1 MDTIYGNLEYC
12 FDGVPVI
19 RGYCSAKTLLA
30 HSKAHP
36 AYQRNAEDQ
45 HVKDIETF
53 ITSSSL
59 KFMPEI
65 VLAFDYSGVY
75 QQPEQWNPPRFN
87 DPIDYLYNGKKR
99 GLSPTITDPNS
110 KVKFS
115 VLRGGTN
122 ALITVK
128 MELPSKSLIHD
139 GVVFRRID
147 GNHRLCAFEETDQKN
162 TLVSFCIVLLY
173 GESGVVDKK
182 REKDEMEIFHNIN
195 AKAKPLTPI
204 EQYRGLFGLFTVDEL
219 NTYGRE
225 FSLTKAYLEK
235 HKGLRF
241 SNIAYYME
249 SPEETV
255 LNSIKFLLSEGMEVS
270 EDDIA
275 DILSKLE
282 HSYFC
287 DCEVIRRCKSK
298 NAIIPYV
305 FYCMNGGKQKN
316 AQMDA
321 YHAWFVKNKLYNVED
336 FDAKS
341 MVETFNSIYEIRKK
355 QIFVAMPF
363 RDDLLF
369 VYNAIVEVVKKINR
383 ENNIDLEIP
392 VRIDKQ
398 IVGFSYDIVEELLE
412 QIKNAGL
419 LIADLTDQNANVY
432 YEAGYA
438 QGLLKAKLG
447 NTAEILYLLSNPEK
461 PDEPFNAAKFDV
473 QHYKM
478 IPYRNDGNGV
488 SNLKADL
495 EKELKAFY
503 EIL

>member
-36 AYQRNAEDQ
+36 AYQRSAEDQ
-45 HVKDIETF
+45 HVKDIKNF
-53 ITSSSL
+53 ISSSSL
-59 KFMPEI
+59 KFMPEL
-65 VLAFDYSGVY
+65 VLAYDYSGISQNQDKWY
-75 QQPEQWNPPRFN
+75 PDSFYNPV
-87 DPIDYLYNGKKR
+87 DYLYNAKKKGLKPVLYDPVTRVEFEGLTSGTKEVNIVKIKLPNRTILDDGK
-99 GLSPTITDPNS
+99 
-110 KVKFS
+110 
-115 VLRGGTN
+115 
-122 ALITVK
+122 
-128 MELPSKSLIHD
+128 
-139 GVVFRRID
+139 VFRRID
-147 GNHRLCAFEETDQKN
+147 GNHRLSAFQDSNLKN
-162 TLVSFCIVLLY
+162 TTVSFCIVLLFSED
-173 GESGVVDKK
+173 GIANK
-182 REKDEMEIFHNIN
+182 REKDEMELFHNIN

-287 DCEVIRRCKSK
+287 DCEVIRRCKSI

-321 YHAWFVKNKLYNVED
+321 YHAWFVKNKLYNVVD

>member
-1 MDTIYGNLEYC
+1 MAYIYGQLEYC
-12 FDGVPVI
+12 YLGVPII
-19 RGYCSAKTLLA
+19 RGYCSAKDLIF

-36 AYQRNAEDQ
+36 AYQRNADTK
-45 HVKDIETF
+45 HIIDIVKFLKD
-53 ITSSSL
+53 SSL

-65 VLAFDYSGVY
+65 ILAYDYTEMY
-75 QQPEQWNPPRFN
+75 KDTDQWRPPRYN
-87 DPIDYLYNGKKR
+87 DPIDYLYHGS
-99 GLSPTITDPNS
+99 SPNVTATSEKVSFQRLAIHTKGIRTIKIQLPDYYSSTDA
-110 KVKFS
+110 K
-115 VLRGGTN
+115 
-122 ALITVK
+122 
-128 MELPSKSLIHD
+128 
-139 GVVFRRID
+139 VFRRID
-147 GNHRLCAFEETDQKN
+147 GNHRLEALEEID
-162 TLVSFCIVLLY
+162 LIDIVIPFCIVLLC
-173 GESGVVDKK
+173 SNVNATFAQ

-195 AKAKPLTPI
+195 SKAKPLTPL
-204 EQYRGLFGLFTVDEL
+204 EQYRGLFRLFNVYEL
-219 NTYGRE
+219 NRYGIE

-235 HKGLRF
+235 YKELRF

-321 YHAWFVKNKLYNVED
+321 YHAWFVKNKLYNVVD

-478 IPYRNDGNGV
+478 IPYKNDGNGV
-488 SNLKADL
+488 EDLKEQL

-503 EIL
+503 GI